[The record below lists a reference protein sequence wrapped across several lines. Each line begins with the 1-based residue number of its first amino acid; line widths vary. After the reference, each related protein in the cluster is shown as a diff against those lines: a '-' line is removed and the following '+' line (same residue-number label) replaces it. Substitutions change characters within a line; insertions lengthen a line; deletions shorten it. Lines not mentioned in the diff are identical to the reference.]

1 MIPTILVLNKI
12 DRTDLPAE
20 ILRDSEGSI
29 VAVRISALKG
39 TGLDLLRE
47 AIREKAREMK
57 EINKSVPREP
67 EEWEY
72 FVQE

>member
-1 MIPTILVLNKI
+1 M
-12 DRTDLPAE
+12 
-20 ILRDSEGSI
+20 
-29 VAVRISALKG
+29 AVRISALKG

-72 FVQE
+72 EYDDRR